1 MPPDF
6 LQTSDRRFRP
16 RECTLEAGMGP
27 AEWYR
32 ARVAHWTAARDR
44 ESRAATLYSRLR
56 LLTFGAAAVFFGW
69 GWYRGGDAGP
79 APLLYAGAACL
90 VVFAGLVRRHARILD
105 RVDRANAAL
114 ALAAVGTARIARDW
128 QALPD
133 VPPPSS
139 LDLDTHPYARDLD
152 LFGHA
157 SLAKWLGRPATMDG
171 ARTLA
176 GWLLAP
182 ADPADVAERQAA
194 VEELAGAREWREALA
209 VEGALT
215 TLSSTELAGFLAW
228 TAEQRSAAPAFMR
241 IAAVVLP
248 LTVAI
253 LLALFLLGVVD
264 AAWWLAPLSL
274 NVTLSF
280 VFAARMFASFDRV
293 SIGQRALTRY
303 GQMLELVCG
312 QAWTAPLLTR
322 LQGTLGIGEAAPAAV
337 RRIAALAGWSE
348 LRSGAAML
356 HFPIQ
361 ALTLWDFHVLFAME
375 RWRRRSGV
383 HVRVWLE
390 SLGTI
395 DALASLAIVRADEPT
410 WTMPELDADADAVSG
425 TAVAHPLIAADRRV
439 VNDVRIGPPG
449 SMLLVT
455 GSNMSG
461 KSTLLR
467 AVGLNGVLAHAGA
480 PVCAAALRLPAVEL
494 QTSIRVQDS
503 LELGLSYFM
512 AALARL
518 KQIVDAAERGARPG
532 WRLLY
537 LLDEVLQGTN
547 SVERGVAV
555 CAVSRHLLE
564 AGAIGA
570 MTTHDL
576 ALASEEPLATS
587 AVLVHFTEQVHADG
601 TMTFDYRLRPGLA
614 TSTNALRL
622 MQAIGIRPR

>member
-1 MPPDF
+1 M
-6 LQTSDRRFRP
+6 T
-16 RECTLEAGMGP
+16 P
-27 AEWYR
+27 AEWYTAR
-32 ARVAHWTAARDR
+32 AAHWTVERDR
-44 ESRAATLYSRLR
+44 HARAAALYSRMR
-56 LLTFGAAAVFFGW
+56 LLTFGAGAVLLGW
-69 GWYRGGDAGP
+69 GWQRDGGAGA
-79 APLLYAGAACL
+79 APLVYAGAACVALFL
-90 VVFAGLVRRHARILD
+90 VLVRQHARILD
-105 RVDRANAAL
+105 RVDRADAAL
-114 ALAAVGTARIARDW
+114 RLAAVGTARLARNW
-128 QALPD
+128 QALPEIAA
-133 VPPPSS
+133 PPD
-139 LDLDTHPYARDLD
+139 LDPDTHPYARDLD

-157 SLAKWLGRPATMDG
+157 SLTKWLGRSATMDG

-182 ADPADVAERQAA
+182 SGRADVVERQAA
-194 VEELAGAREWREALA
+194 VDELAGQREWRESLA

-228 TAEQRSAAPAFMR
+228 TAERRSAVPAVMMVVALASP
-241 IAAVVLP
+241 ITLAV
-248 LTVAI
+248 
-253 LLALFLLGVVD
+253 LLALYLLGVVEG
-264 AAWWLAPLSL
+264 AWWLVPLAI

-280 VFAARMFASFDRV
+280 ACAPAMFKTFDRV
-293 SIGQRALTRY
+293 SIGQRALARY
-303 GQMLELVCG
+303 GEMLALVCG
-312 QAWTAPLLTR
+312 TRWTAPLLAR
-322 LQGTLGIGEAAPAAV
+322 LRGVMSDGVSAPAAV
-337 RRIAALAGWSE
+337 RTIASLAGWSE

-361 ALTLWDFHVLFAME
+361 ALTLWDFHILFAME

-383 HVRVWLE
+383 HVRAWLD

-395 DALASLAIVRADEPT
+395 DALTSLAIVRADEPD
-410 WTMPELDADADAVSG
+410 WTMPELDDTADAFDG
-425 TAVAHPLIAADRRV
+425 TALAHPLIAAERRV
-439 VNDVRIGPPG
+439 ANDVRIGPPG

-467 AVGLNGVLAHAGA
+467 AIGLNAVLAQSGA
-480 PVCAAALRLPAVEL
+480 PVCAASLRMPAVAL

-518 KQIVDAAERGARPG
+518 KQIVDAAQRGAPSG
-532 WRLLY
+532 WRLMY

-547 SVERGVAV
+547 SVERGLAVRAVAQ
-555 CAVSRHLLE
+555 HLLD
-564 AGAIGA
+564 AGAVGA

-576 ALASEEPLATS
+576 ALAGEEPFKRT
-587 AVLVHFTEQVHADG
+587 AVLVHFTEQVHAGG

-622 MQAIGIRPR
+622 MQAIGITPR